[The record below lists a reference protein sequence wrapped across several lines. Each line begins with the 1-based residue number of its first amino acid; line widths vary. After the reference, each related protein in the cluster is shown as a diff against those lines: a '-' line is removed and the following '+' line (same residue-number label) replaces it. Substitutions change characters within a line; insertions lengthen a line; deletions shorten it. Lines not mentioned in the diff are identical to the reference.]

1 MKLDRERRGV
11 PAAEYYYRRP
21 LALDELLPAIGAG
34 VAVGLAGFYVARLL
48 LQRTPL
54 APLAGIPAVGE
65 RGTVVRRPAR
75 ARSRAE

>member
-1 MKLDRERRGV
+1 MPDIERRGL

-21 LALDELLPAIGAG
+21 LSVGEMLPAIGAG
-34 VAVGLAGFYVARLL
+34 VVVGLAGFYIARLF

-54 APLAGIPAVGE
+54 PRQPEIPVVGE

-75 ARSRAE
+75 ARARA